1 MGTTMNVWQ
10 VLRSFALVM
19 PLIAGICA
27 TTVTG
32 CGGGGGGNTNGEL
45 CQQCGDSD
53 GQCLVG
59 TFIIADNEQ
68 RPNFCPENGDC
79 MYELHCLRKLDSAQR
94 RCFPADP
101 TTHAVDILYRCD
113 GARPN
118 PSIAPT
124 ITPIPNP
131 TLTASATPTPTSTG
145 PTATG
150 STATPTSS
158 AATPTES
165 APTPTATPGEVTVDI
180 TIDNPDDVSA
190 SSVTATVKYPSS
202 KGSFLKD
209 NATDCPSLD
218 DGLTAHDDGGGTLM
232 LRFPGNP
239 TDAFPINA
247 SCTFH
252 QIAGQTLVGTDL
264 TPSVDPTQ
272 LTIEIGSLS

>member
-1 MGTTMNVWQ
+1 MRVWQ
-10 VLRSFALVM
+10 ELRPFALVM
-19 PLIAGICA
+19 LLIAAVCA
-27 TTVTG
+27 SAITS
-32 CGGGGGGNTNGEL
+32 CGGGGGGSNGEL
-45 CQQCGDSD
+45 CQQCGDTD
-53 GQCLVG
+53 GQCQDTVAVTGNERPSFCG
-59 TFIIADNEQ
+59 TND
-68 RPNFCPENGDC
+68 PCTV
-79 MYELHCLRKLDSAQR
+79 ELRCLRKLDSAQR

-101 TTHAVDILYRCD
+101 ATNALDILYRCD

-158 AATPTES
+158 AATSTES
-165 APTPTATPGEVTVDI
+165 APTPTPTATPGEVTVDI

-252 QIAGQTLVGTDL
+252 QIAGQTLVGTEL